1 MRGQDNC
8 RETCWNILYTVWMKC
23 FCVSGDSLMTLP
35 GLSRDLS
42 NSAKCLQAV
51 DKQNCSS
58 STVKAM
64 EKTFERVCA
73 QDFLIGR
80 ECLRHQKRA
89 LWAGAG
95 ARAPS
100 TPLSA
105 RARYSC
111 FRLKLIALVFSSKLT
126 HTHWTQK
133 QVCVRYTLHS
143 LLVLFSAL
151 VLSHLI

>member
-8 RETCWNILYTVWMKC
+8 RETWWNILYTVWMKC
-23 FCVSGDSLMTLP
+23 FCVACDSLMTLP

-51 DKQNCSS
+51 DRQNCSPS
-58 STVKAM
+58 IVKAL
-64 EKTFERVCA
+64 EKTFDRVCA

-95 ARAPS
+95 ARATS

-105 RARYSC
+105 RAWYS
-111 FRLKLIALVFSSKLT
+111 FIHSLT
-126 HTHWTQK
+126 HAHWTQK

-143 LLVLFSAL
+143 LLGLFSAL